1 MPAALI
7 IDPGMCTACMAC
19 ELACSF
25 SKAGVFSPSM
35 SRIRI
40 VRVHTSGVNVPVAC
54 VNCEAAPCIDV
65 CPTEA
70 ISRSGDLGIV
80 RVDEARC
87 DGCELCVDEC
97 PYGAVR
103 IPFEGSVAAMCDLCD
118 GHPRCV
124 SECIYGALRF
134 DGRPDTTLTSL
145 DVRALPGVGEERL
158 RALAM
163 AVATR
168 ARGQGGRE

>member
-1 MPAALI
+1 MPAALTI
-7 IDPGMCTACMAC
+7 NPSLCTACRAC

-25 SKAGVFSPSM
+25 SKEGVYSLAS

-40 VRVHTSGVNVPVAC
+40 VRVHAAGVNVPVAC
-54 VNCEAAPCIDV
+54 VNCTEAPCIDI

-87 DGCELCVDEC
+87 DQCELCVDEC

-103 IPFEGSVAAMCDLCD
+103 IPFEAGAAAMCDLCD
-118 GHPRCV
+118 GDPRCV

-134 DGRPDTTLTSL
+134 DGRPDTILTSL
-145 DVRALPGVGEERL
+145 NVHALPGVGEVRL
-158 RALAM
+158 RALA
-163 AVATR
+163 
-168 ARGQGGRE
+168 